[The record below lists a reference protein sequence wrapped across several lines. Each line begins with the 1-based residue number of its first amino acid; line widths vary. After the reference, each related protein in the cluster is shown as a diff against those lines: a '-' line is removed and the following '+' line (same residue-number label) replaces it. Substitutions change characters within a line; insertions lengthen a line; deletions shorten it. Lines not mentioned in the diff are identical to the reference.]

1 MAKIYTALGL
11 MSGTSMDG
19 VDASIIQTDGK
30 SEYKA
35 ILDKYFEYP
44 ESIHNELITLRDKI
58 KNSTDLKKYQKRI
71 KSIEKELTIF
81 HAESVEKILKKTQ
94 VNIDF
99 IGFHGQTIFHNSK
112 EKISKQLGNG
122 KLLSKITKKKV
133 VYDFR
138 QNDLKNGGEGAPLTP
153 IFHKLI
159 FAQKKIKP
167 PVIIINL
174 GGIANYTLIW
184 QDKGIPPQN
193 HLLSADTGPGNCL
206 IDQWIR
212 KKTDMSYDKKGKI
225 AKLGN
230 INKKIY
236 EKIFNA
242 HPFKKSY
249 DIKDFNL
256 TLLKKLS
263 LEDGAATLTEY
274 TADSLIGSILGF
286 LEDAQWCKTINIL
299 LCGGGRKNNFLVS
312 RIKKKTIT
320 SKTNR
325 PVKLIDSLDIDGD
338 FVESQAFGY
347 LAIRSFLSLPI
358 SFPETTGCIK
368 PCTGGVII
376 KNY

>member
-1 MAKIYTALGL
+1 MGKIYTALGL

-19 VDASIIQTDGK
+19 VDASIVQTDGK
-30 SEYKA
+30 LENKA
-35 ILDKYFEYP
+35 ILDKYFKYP
-44 ESIHNELITLRDKI
+44 ESIYNNLTTLRDKI
-58 KNSTDLKKYQKRI
+58 KIAKDLKKHQKKI
-71 KSIEKELTIF
+71 KSIEKDITIF
-81 HAESVEKILKKTQ
+81 HAESVQKILKKTTLN
-94 VNIDF
+94 VDF

-112 EKISKQLGNG
+112 EKISKQLGDG
-122 KLLSKITKKKV
+122 KLLSKLTKKAV

-138 QNDLKNGGEGAPLTP
+138 KNDLKNGGEGAPLTP

-159 FAQKKIKP
+159 IEKKKLKL

-184 QDKGIPPQN
+184 QDKKISTQH

-212 KKTDMSYDKKGKI
+212 NKTDMLYDKNGKI

-230 INKKIY
+230 INKEIIK
-236 EKIFNA
+236 KLLNV
-242 HPFKKSY
+242 HPFKKSH

-263 LEDGAATLTEY
+263 LEDGAATLIEY
-274 TADSLIGSILGF
+274 TADSLTGSIFDF
-286 LEDAQWCKTINIL
+286 LEDAQWYKTINIL

-312 RIKKKTIT
+312 RIKKKTVT
-320 SKTNR
+320 SKKNI
-325 PVKLIDSLDIDGD
+325 PVKLIDSLGINGD

-347 LAIRSFLSLPI
+347 LAVRSYLSLPI

-368 PCTGGVII
+368 PCTGGKLVR
-376 KNY
+376 NY